1 MNRADNILRT
11 LVTIAAIITAVL
23 TVDAQST
30 NRRRMTPVET
40 PATVTQTINEARNDS
55 TRIKEARMARSTH
68 FHDEQGRT
76 VYVDTV
82 TGEQWIDSATLVPV
96 VKMKYPL
103 LDAASV
109 SVDIWDPLMRAFGQK
124 YGLFGAGVEISLHN
138 RYKPVFELGL
148 GQAKNTP
155 SGNNYTYRSPMSMFF
170 RIGLNYNFLY
180 NSTPDYQFYGGVRY
194 GLSSFSYSID
204 DITVNG
210 SYWDETAQFNIPS
223 QRSTV
228 GWFEL
233 VFGLRVKLWGPLSA
247 GWAFKYHTIL
257 HESKQRYGDPWYI
270 PGFGSRSAAVTG
282 SFSFT
287 YTLSL
292 DKLNKRSSK
301 EVIDLNEEPSAA
313 SSTSAEA
320 AVE

>member
-1 MNRADNILRT
+1 MKERGLKYAILM
-11 LVTIAAIITAVL
+11 LAIVLLSASAV
-23 TVDAQST
+23 AQSSS
-30 NRRRMTPVET
+30 RRRMTPVET

-55 TRIKEARMARSTH
+55 TRLKEARMARSTH

-76 VYVDTV
+76 VFVDTV

-103 LDAASV
+103 WDAASV

-124 YGLFGAGVEISLHN
+124 YGLFGAGVELSIHN

-155 SGNNYTYRSPMSMFF
+155 SGNNFTYRSPMSMFF

-180 NSTPDYQFYGGVRY
+180 NSTPDYQFYAGVRY
-194 GLSSFSYSID
+194 GFSSFNYTIS
-204 DITVNG
+204 DITVDAP
-210 SYWDETAQFNIPS
+210 YWDETASFSIPS
-223 QRSTV
+223 QRSSV

-233 VFGLRVKLWGPLSA
+233 VFGLRVKLWGPISA

-257 HESKQRYGDPWYI
+257 HESTQTYGQPWYI
-270 PGFGSRSAAVTG
+270 PGYGSRNGAVTG
-282 SFSFT
+282 SFNIT
-287 YTLSL
+287 YTFSIA
-292 DKLNKRSSK
+292 KLNKRSSK
-301 EVIDLNEEPSAA
+301 EVITSNEQPSAA
-313 SSTSAEA
+313 DSPSIEA

>member
-1 MNRADNILRT
+1 MSRNNCIRQLFTGLAAMLLI
-11 LVTIAAIITAVL
+11 VSAAI
-23 TVDAQST
+23 AQTPSK
-30 NRRRMTPVET
+30 RRMTPVEN
-40 PATVTQTINEARNDS
+40 PSTVTQSINEARNDS

-76 VYVDTV
+76 VYVDTI
-82 TGEQWIDSATLVPV
+82 TGEQWIDSTALVPV

-103 LDAASV
+103 WDAASV

-124 YGLFGAGVEISLHN
+124 YGLFGAGVELSLHN

-148 GQAKNTP
+148 GQASNTP
-155 SGNNYTYRSPMSMFF
+155 SGNNFTYRSPMSVYF
-170 RIGLNYNFLY
+170 RIGMNYNFLY
-180 NSTPDYQFYGGVRY
+180 NSSPDYQFYGGVRY
-194 GLSSFSYSID
+194 GFSSFNYSID
-204 DITVNG
+204 DITVDAP
-210 SYWDETAQFNIPS
+210 YWEETAHFGIAS

-257 HESKQRYGDPWYI
+257 HESNNRYGQPWYI
-270 PGFGSRSAAVTG
+270 PGFGSRNAAVTG

-287 YTLSL
+287 YTFSIS
-292 DKLNKRSSK
+292 KLNKHSAE
-301 EVIDLNEEPSAA
+301 EVINLNEEPSAA
-313 SSTSAEA
+313 SSPMTEA
-320 AVE
+320 TE